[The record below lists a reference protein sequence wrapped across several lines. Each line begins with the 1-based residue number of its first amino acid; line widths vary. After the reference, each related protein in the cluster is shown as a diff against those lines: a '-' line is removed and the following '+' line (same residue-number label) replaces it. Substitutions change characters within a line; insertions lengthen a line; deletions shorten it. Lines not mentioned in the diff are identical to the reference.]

1 MRTSELSFR
10 VDPELKDQATH
21 LFRQL
26 GISTSAALR
35 LLLENAVARQA
46 LHVDLPGSSKVGQ
59 VPVDAAPGLRLW
71 ENDARRMHRNRDDR
85 MVIRQKPGIAG
96 GTKWNW

>member
-1 MRTSELSFR
+1 MRSSELSFR

-35 LLLENAVARQA
+35 LFLENAVARQG
-46 LHVDLPGSSKVGQ
+46 LHFDLSGSRKVAQ
-59 VPVDAAPGLRLW
+59 AQAEDAPDMGLW
-71 ENDARRMHRNRDDR
+71 ENDARRMHRNGDDR
-85 MVIRQKPGIAG
+85 MVLGQRPAIAD
-96 GTKWNW
+96 GTEWNW

>member
-10 VDPELKDQATH
+10 VDPELKEQATH

-46 LHVDLPGSSKVGQ
+46 LHVDLPGSS
-59 VPVDAAPGLRLW
+59 
-71 ENDARRMHRNRDDR
+71 
-85 MVIRQKPGIAG
+85 
-96 GTKWNW
+96 